1 MVTTVLVV
9 GLIGV
14 SLYLAKRLAD
24 ANTANTALRS
34 QIASLKRQLR
44 NGRS

>member
-1 MVTTVLVV
+1 MIAVLFAS
-9 GLIGV
+9 LIGV
-14 SLYLAKRLAD
+14 LLYLAKRLAD

-34 QIASLKRQLR
+34 QVASLKRQLR